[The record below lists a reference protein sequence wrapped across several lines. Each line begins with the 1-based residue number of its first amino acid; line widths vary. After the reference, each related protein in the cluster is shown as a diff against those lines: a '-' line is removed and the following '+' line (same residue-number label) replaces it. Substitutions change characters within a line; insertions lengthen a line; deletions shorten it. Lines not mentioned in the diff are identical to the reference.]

1 MSDQRNVFLAIV
13 LSLGV
18 LFLWQVIF
26 PHKKP
31 PAPTHPPAQAQ
42 QSQSPAPAIGSAG
55 AAPLLDRREALR
67 AGPRIVISAPRIEG
81 SISLAGARID
91 DLHLKCYGEK
101 PPDLKLKLDRCHSDG
116 VAGSSPRIVLLSPR
130 GAQGGY
136 YAEFG
141 WAAGGGTAIDLPG
154 PDTVWTVENG
164 ERLEPGKP
172 VTLRWDNPQGTTF
185 RLTYAVDDNYMLT
198 VTHEVAN
205 RGAAPVAL
213 APYGRVVR
221 QAFPTGQTFAVQHEG
236 FLAYLAGDLRERTW
250 KKIAKDGGASWISTA
265 GWLGLT
271 DKYWMTALA
280 PPQDAE
286 FTARNDPE
294 ATGGLGGTSVR
305 FDLKAQQIL
314 PNASAK
320 TVSHFFAGAKE
331 VNVVDRYTKDLG
343 IKKFD
348 LAIDWGTFLW
358 VLTKPMF
365 HLLDFLQRFLA
376 QYVGVWSFG
385 IAILLVTVCVKLL
398 MFPLTNRSFVM
409 MGKMK
414 KLAPMQKELQERF
427 KDDKAELQKQMM
439 ALFQKEKV
447 NPLAGCLPMFVQIPV
462 FFSLYKV
469 IFTTIE
475 MRHAPFIGWIQDLSS
490 RDPTSLVNLF
500 GLLPYDVPAIFTTGA
515 LSIVSIGIW
524 PIIMGLTM
532 ALQTS
537 LNPPPADPT
546 QKIVFGLMPI
556 IFTMMLASFPA
567 GLVIYWT
574 WNNLLSIGQQYLIL
588 KRMGTP
594 LDLSNAFGVK
604 SFVQKLRGLKAPAA
618 AEAPGAAK
626 SEKTG
631 A

>member
-1 MSDQRNVFLAIV
+1 MDTQAS
-13 LSLGV
+13 
-18 LFLWQVIF
+18 
-26 PHKKP
+26 
-31 PAPTHPPAQAQ
+31 APSAN
-42 QSQSPAPAIGSAG
+42 AG
-55 AAPLLDRREALR
+55 APVLDRAEALK
-67 AGPRIVISAPRIEG
+67 ASPRIPIGNKDTRIEG
-81 SISLAGARID
+81 SISLLGARVD
-91 DLHLKCYGEK
+91 DLHLKCYGEA
-101 PPDLKLKLDRCHSDG
+101 PPNPKLKLPRCHSDG
-116 VAGSSPRIVLLSPR
+116 IAAASPRIVLLSPR
-130 GAQGGY
+130 GAKGGY

-141 WAAGGGTAIDLPG
+141 WTAGGGTAVDLPG
-154 PDTVWTVENG
+154 SETLWSVENG
-164 ERLEPGKP
+164 ARLEPGRP

-236 FLAYLAGDLRERTW
+236 FLGYLAGDLRERTW
-250 KKIAKDGGASWISTA
+250 KKIAKDGGASWVSTA

-286 FTARNDPE
+286 FTGRNDTE
-294 ATGGLGGTSVR
+294 ATGGLGGTSAR
-305 FDLKAQQIL
+305 FELKAQQIL
-314 PNASAK
+314 PSASLK

-331 VNVVDRYTKDLG
+331 VGVVDRYTKDLG

-365 HLLDFLQRFLA
+365 HLLDFLQRFLN

-427 KDDKAELQKQMM
+427 KDDKVELQKQTM

-475 MRHAPFIGWIQDLSS
+475 MRHAPFVGWIQDLSS
-490 RDPTSLVNLF
+490 RDPTSLLNLF
-500 GLLPYDVPAIFTTGA
+500 GLLPFDASAITHISLVGPLLATF
-515 LSIVSIGIW
+515 SIGIW

-537 LNPPPADPT
+537 LNPPPSDPT
-546 QKIVFGLMPI
+546 QKIVFGLMPV
-556 IFTMMLASFPA
+556 IFTIMLGSFPA

-574 WNNLLSIGQQYLIL
+574 WNNLLSITQQYVIL

-594 LDLSNAFGVK
+594 LDLSNAFGIK
-604 SFVQKLRGLKAPAA
+604 SFIQKLGGLKAPAA
-618 AEAPGAAK
+618 EPPAAK
-626 SEKTG
+626 GEKSG